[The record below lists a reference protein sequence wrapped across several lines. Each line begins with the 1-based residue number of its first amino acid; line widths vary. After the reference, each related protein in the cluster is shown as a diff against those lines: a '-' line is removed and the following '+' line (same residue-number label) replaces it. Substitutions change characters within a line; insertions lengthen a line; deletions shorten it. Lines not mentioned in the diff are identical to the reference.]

1 MGITSVGIGD
11 GSAAYLRF
19 GVRPGEIGGGRI
31 TARAATVPS
40 SFTLSVIRT
49 K

>member
-1 MGITSVGIGD
+1 V
-11 GSAAYLRF
+11 
-19 GVRPGEIGGGRI
+19 GGGRI

-40 SFTLSVIRT
+40 SFTLSIIRT